1 MSIFDTW
8 ATVTVRGLGTSGSEM
23 VYRLQ
28 CAGGYCAVC
37 EKCQHRCLVTPNI
50 HTALLCPHCHEP
62 LVLPLGA
69 HFSCPAR
76 QEPQFAI
83 MQPFDIERFL
93 VYRTREQA
101 NDGSQSSDSSL
112 RRDGGG
118 VKHGNAE
125 VFCIFVGFMDLV
137 EIGGCAHKLTHC
149 SSCRE
154 SSDNLK
160 HGSAGSKEGGFC
172 RLLDRTSPPPP
183 QADRPR
189 TRGFWSTLVKRCSV
203 IGARSE
209 KRQRRIVHRRVMAV
223 ADSRHITWY
232 SVAGSREGDRF
243 SRVGQIALLGTQFS
257 ADSSTAGARI
267 VVAARS
273 GRRFEMDLGSRI
285 IANIWFHIL
294 ARSGEVEGG
303 YTAYNGQPQ
312 PWTVADGASLHA
324 FNNIADGYSSS
335 GLAGDDDDDD
345 ISEFQFD
352 IGSNIIEPHAAA
364 AAAVELA
371 WLEGSRSGSGSQAA
385 IRLVPI

>member
-8 ATVTVRGLGTSGSEM
+8 ATVAVRGLGASGSEM

-37 EKCQHRCLVTPNI
+37 EKCEHRCLVTPNI
-50 HTALLCPHCHEP
+50 HNSLSCPHCHEP

-83 MQPFDIERFL
+83 TQPFDIERFL
-93 VYRTREQA
+93 AYRTREQSS
-101 NDGSQSSDSSL
+101 DSSQSSDGSL
-112 RRDGGG
+112 QRDGGG
-118 VKHGNAE
+118 SKSGNAE
-125 VFCIFVGFMDLV
+125 VSCVFVGFMDLV
-137 EIGGCAHKLTHC
+137 EIGGCAHKLAHC

-154 SSDNLK
+154 SSDSLK
-160 HGSAGSKEGGFC
+160 HGSAGSKEGGFN
-172 RLLDRTSPPPP
+172 RLLEQTSPPLLTERS
-183 QADRPR
+183 RP
-189 TRGFWSTLVKRCSV
+189 RGFWSALVKRCSV
-203 IGARSE
+203 LGARSE
-209 KRQRRIVHRRVMAV
+209 KRQRQIVRRHVLAV

-232 SVAGSREGDRF
+232 SIARSRDGDQFGRVA
-243 SRVGQIALLGTQFS
+243 QIGLLGTQFS
-257 ADSSTAGARI
+257 ADSGAAGARI
-267 VVAARS
+267 AVSARS

-285 IANIWFHIL
+285 IANMWFHIL
-294 ARSGEVEGG
+294 VRSGEIEGG

-312 PWTVADGASLHA
+312 RWTVADGANLHA

-335 GLAGDDDDDD
+335 GLAGDDDD

-352 IGSNIIEPHAAA
+352 VGSNIIEPHAAA